1 MDISPAY
8 RVLRTAAIQRQMP
21 AMARKPDIFKQYVNA
36 VLQEEWGKSRQTSD
50 VHLWMNDEDSLV
62 RVEFTMVNSS
72 PITTK
77 LAIADMIE
85 LQREISNI
93 LGA

>member
-1 MDISPAY
+1 
-8 RVLRTAAIQRQMP
+8 MP